1 MPSTK
6 QTKERILT
14 SFKKVGS
21 PIRVLFSTI
30 VFGMGV
36 QIPDVDVVIHY
47 GLPDNILTYWQE
59 TALEIMVEWVVPS
72 STPLGL
78 ASLHAMMK

>member
-1 MPSTK
+1 MSSTK

-14 SFKKVGS
+14 SFKEAGS
-21 PIRVLFSTI
+21 PIRVLLSTI

-47 GLPDNILTYWQE
+47 GLPDNFLTYWQE
-59 TALEIMVEWVVPS
+59 TALEIMVKWVFLS

-78 ASLHAMMK
+78 ASLDAKMK